1 MNIFD
6 IVPMENIIGV
16 IMKNNGLPLKHI
28 LLIFFVAEL
37 LIAGLLLKY
46 DLKIGHNPET
56 NQRVWLENKHNLMTE
71 EIDKEIQPDLFV
83 KEEKIS
89 NPESFTYGSKTLY
102 NIFYKMFGE
111 KSAILNFRL
120 YRMLFYLDLFLL
132 FIAIFIRVKASKIPS
147 KIQVLFEMFYGFF
160 DNLVAET
167 LGEGKRHY
175 TKYFFT
181 TFLFI
186 WMSNWCGLLPIPGV
200 SEPTRNLN
208 VPLGMGLMSIA
219 FVHFMAF
226 RKKGPIEYF
235 KGFCEPVFF
244 LAPLNIVGELSK
256 VISISFRLFGNI
268 FGGAII
274 TLVVSS
280 LTKFVLVPIGLNMFF
295 TMFAGTVQAFVFTM
309 LSLTYLSME
318 IGE

>member
-1 MNIFD
+1 MNTYN
-6 IVPMENIIGV
+6 IVPLENIIGV
-16 IMKNNGLPLKHI
+16 IMKSNGLPIKKI
-28 LLIFFVAEL
+28 LLIFFVVEM
-37 LIAGLLLKY
+37 LIAAFLLKY
-46 DLKIGHNPET
+46 ELKIGTHPET
-56 NQRVWLENKHNLMTE
+56 GQKIWLEEKHGSMTH

-83 KEEKIS
+83 KEEKIQD
-89 NPESFTYGSKTLY
+89 PEQFTYGSKTLY
-102 NIFYKMFGE
+102 NTFKGMFGD
-111 KSAILNFRL
+111 KTAILNFRL
-120 YRMLFYLDLFLL
+120 YRMLLYLDIFLITMAL
-132 FIAIFIRVKASKIPS
+132 VIRLKASKIPS
-147 KIQVLFEMFYGFF
+147 KIQIFFEMFYGFF
-160 DNLVAET
+160 DSLVAET
-167 LGEGKRHY
+167 LGEKRLHF

-181 TFLFI
+181 IFLFI

-208 VPLGMGLMSIA
+208 VPLGMGIMSIG

-280 LTKFVLVPIGLNMFF
+280 LTKFVLVPVGLNMFF

-318 IGE
+318 IAD